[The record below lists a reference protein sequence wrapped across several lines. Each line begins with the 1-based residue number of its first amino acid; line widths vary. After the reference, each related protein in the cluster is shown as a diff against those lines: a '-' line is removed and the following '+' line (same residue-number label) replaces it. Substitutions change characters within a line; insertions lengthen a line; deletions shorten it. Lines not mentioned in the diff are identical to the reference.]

1 MVDNG
6 ADGVGA
12 AAARARINT
21 LHADTGKGWAAL
33 RAGADVIKTF
43 FTLSLTMPI

>member
-1 MVDNG
+1 VVDNG

-12 AAARARINT
+12 AATRARINT

-33 RAGADVIKTF
+33 RADE
-43 FTLSLTMPI
+43 TLRPAVRG